1 MKKLRIL
8 CIILVVCFL
17 VMLPVGCKTAS
28 ETTAAAAASGETT
41 AVTTAAAET
50 TAVVKSGPVSVQVLD
65 VAGEEPM
72 AKASILQFAKDNP
85 DLITY
90 LDYFPASA
98 PEVATKI
105 QAEQKGG
112 SLTTILV
119 FAGFEGMEA
128 GVKQGVYEELIPK
141 YQDQLSGVMDSL
153 TEEGKIGFD
162 AAAGFGIP
170 HVCSPGGPMF
180 TYNPD
185 KIKPEDVPT
194 TPQELLDWAKA
205 NPGKFTYPRP
215 SNSGAGY
222 EWLQGIPYLLG
233 EAEPAGDPANWT
245 LVWPYLQELGKYIDY
260 YPTGSAIAYKELAE
274 GTRYILAVHVGYET
288 NTRVLGTLPLNFKQ
302 TWFKNSVWVLDT
314 NFMCI
319 PKGLDE
325 ARTNIALKLMA
336 YLDSPEQQIYTFDG
350 GFMYPGPAIKGVT
363 LDMAPQ
369 ESRDALQAVITPE
382 VLDAIATIP
391 KVAPL
396 PVDYLIKA
404 FDMWD
409 KQVGSQSK

>member
-1 MKKLRIL
+1 
-8 CIILVVCFL
+8 
-17 VMLPVGCKTAS
+17 
-28 ETTAAAAASGETT
+28 
-41 AVTTAAAET
+41 
-50 TAVVKSGPVSVQVLD
+50 
-65 VAGEEPM
+65 
-72 AKASILQFAKDNP
+72 
-85 DLITY
+85 
-90 LDYFPASA
+90 
-98 PEVATKI
+98 
-105 QAEQKGG
+105 
-112 SLTTILV
+112 
-119 FAGFEGMEA
+119 
-128 GVKQGVYEELIPK
+128 
-141 YQDQLSGVMDSL
+141 MDSL
-153 TEEGKIGFD
+153 TPEGKIGFD
-162 AAAGFGIP
+162 AVAGYAIP

-185 KIKPEDVPT
+185 KIKPADVPT
-194 TPQELLDWAKA
+194 TPAELLAWAKA

-233 EAEPAGDPANWT
+233 EKEPAGDPANWT
-245 LVWPYLQELGKYIDY
+245 LVWPYLEELGKYIDY

-274 GTRYILAVHVGYET
+274 GTRYILPVHVGYET

-319 PKGLDE
+319 PTGLDA

-363 LDMAPQ
+363 IDMAPQ
-369 ESRDALQAVITPE
+369 ADRDALKAVITPE
-382 VLDAIATIP
+382 VLNAIETIP

-396 PVDYLIKA
+396 KVDYLIKA

-409 KQVGSQSK
+409 KLVGSKS